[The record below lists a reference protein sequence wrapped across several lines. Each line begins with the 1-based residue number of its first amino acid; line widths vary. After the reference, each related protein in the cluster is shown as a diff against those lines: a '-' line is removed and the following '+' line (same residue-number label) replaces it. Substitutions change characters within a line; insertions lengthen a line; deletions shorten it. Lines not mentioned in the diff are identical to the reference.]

1 MKVALLSGVVIVI
14 ASAFSVGAED
24 APAELGG
31 SDNGARISFDSS
43 LDVTSR
49 KSASATGSLT
59 VSPYGTLDA
68 NAVMFRV
75 EGTIGK
81 YRYANGDPP
90 PAFVNGRSIDASAL
104 LGLQVVHENLT
115 AAVFL
120 GWNSQSN
127 KIFITDPENPTSG
140 TKTGLKGVIELAYNP
155 SDHTLVQGSFGLS
168 RANHAYRVDL
178 KSGYQLIPNLY
189 VGPQVV
195 FQGDDYFR
203 QWKFGAYASGLKVG
217 SVELG
222 VAAGFLHDA
231 KQGNGAYFQISSG
244 LRF

>member
-43 LDVTSR
+43 LEVTTR

-68 NAVMFRV
+68 NAVLFRV
-75 EGTIGK
+75 EGTIGR

-90 PAFVNGRSIDASAL
+90 PLFVNGRSIDASAL
-104 LGLQVVHENLT
+104 LGLQAAHENVT

-127 KIFITDPENPTSG
+127 NISINDRENPTSG
-140 TKTGLKGVIELAYNP
+140 AKTGLKGLVELGFNP
-155 SDHTLVQGSFGLS
+155 SDRILVQGSLSLS
-168 RANHAYRVDL
+168 RANRAYRVEL
-178 KSGYQLIPNLY
+178 KSGYQFLPNLY
-189 VGPQVV
+189 AGPQVV

-222 VAAGFLHDA
+222 LAAGLLHDA